1 MADHT
6 PGSDHKPG
14 NMDIRVQE
22 KTFTGFVRF
31 STWAAGLAIVVLIFL
46 ALANS

>member
-6 PGSDHKPG
+6 PGSDHTPG
-14 NMDIRVQE
+14 HMDIEVHE
-22 KTFTGFVRF
+22 KTFAGFVRF
-31 STWAAGLAIVVLIFL
+31 ATWAAGLAIVVLVFL